1 MPSLNAWLEARCIEQ
16 WSKLAHGALPGSVAA
31 VHAEERASLM
41 PLSRA
46 FDGFVEHTKRVSPT
60 CGASHLTDCASTITS
75 VGLACRPADD
85 AAWEIAAEKVR
96 LVVEPG
102 RRPSGEKGDG
112 PLEFMGVPFGSHAR
126 LILLYLQTE
135 ALRTNS
141 REIELGRSLRDWLG
155 RIGVSVGGRT
165 GKLVKDQAERIS
177 RCRLTF
183 HLQGAKSAGLIN
195 QSIVDRALFIEDT
208 EAPQGRLSLEMA
220 KLSEGFF
227 EQLQRH
233 PVPLEEAAI
242 RAINNNPAALD
253 CYLWLAYRLHALNAP
268 RLVTWKALKGQFGG
282 GFKEAYHF
290 KNKWSQSLQLALAV
304 YHAVLPSV
312 CFCLAETADILR
324 SATSAEAV
332 SRLLFSCPLAAP
344 KHANGERPNCNQS
357 CRHWLRHRRGR

>member
-1 MPSLNAWLEARCIEQ
+1 MGTVHDLLEAKGKQ
-16 WSKLAHGALPGSVAA
+16 GALLAGLNRGVVEAVSVYMGD
-31 VHAEERASLM
+31 E
-41 PLSRA
+41 
-46 FDGFVEHTKRVSPT
+46 DGALNFVYS
-60 CGASHLTDCASTITS
+60 GWAQCALPHRR
-75 VGLACRPADD
+75 LAND
-85 AAWEIAAEKVR
+85 APWEISADKVR

-102 RRPSGEKGDG
+102 RRPSGVEGDG

-183 HLQGAKSAGLIN
+183 HLHGGKSAGLIN
-195 QSIVDRALFIEDT
+195 QSIVDRALFIEDSD
-208 EAPQGRLSLEMA
+208 APQGRLSLEMA

-227 EQLQRH
+227 EQLRRH

-253 CYLWLAYRLHALNAP
+253 CYLWLAYRLHALTAP
-268 RLVTWKALKGQFGG
+268 RLVTWTALKGQFGG

-290 KNKWSQSLQLALAV
+290 KNKWSQTLQMAMAMYPAANVDVVEQGVLLKPKQPYSACRTDAAFGAL
-304 YHAVLPSV
+304 
-312 CFCLAETADILR
+312 C
-324 SATSAEAV
+324 
-332 SRLLFSCPLAAP
+332 
-344 KHANGERPNCNQS
+344 
-357 CRHWLRHRRGR
+357 

>member
-1 MPSLNAWLEARCIEQ
+1 MGTVHELLEAKGKQ
-16 WSKLAHGALPGSVAA
+16 AALLAGLDRSVVEAASLYMGDEDNGLNFVYSGWAQCALP
-31 VHAEERASLM
+31 HRRL
-41 PLSRA
+41 P
-46 FDGFVEHTKRVSPT
+46 
-60 CGASHLTDCASTITS
+60 
-75 VGLACRPADD
+75 DD
-85 AAWEIAAEKVR
+85 APWEISAEKVR

-102 RRPSGEKGDG
+102 RRPSGAEGDG

-141 REIELGRSLRDWLG
+141 REIELGRSLREWLG

-195 QSIVDRALFIEDT
+195 QSIVDRALFIEDSD
-208 EAPQGRLSLEMA
+208 APQGRLSLEIA

-227 EQLQRH
+227 EQLRRH

-253 CYLWLAYRLHALNAP
+253 CYLWLAYRLHALSAP
-268 RLVTWKALKGQFGG
+268 RLVTWKALKGQFGV

-290 KNKWSQSLQLALAV
+290 KNKWSQTLQMALAV
-304 YHAVLPSV
+304 YPAAKVEIFEEGVLLKPSRPPV
-312 CFCLAETADILR
+312 TPRALSSAR
-324 SATSAEAV
+324 S
-332 SRLLFSCPLAAP
+332 
-344 KHANGERPNCNQS
+344 
-357 CRHWLRHRRGR
+357 